1 VSAAPAQAPAA
12 ATVATTRVAV
22 IGSGAIGSAVIR
34 ALADGALDGVDVVGV
49 VDNRTV
55 VDSPVPQMS
64 MVEAI
69 ASSDVIVECAGQVV
83 VAQYAAEILSAGVDL
98 LVTSVGALADP
109 AVADRVLA
117 AGPGRML
124 CTAGAVGG
132 VDLLAAA
139 AGAAPMRRVA
149 VTTTKRPAAL
159 VQPWMDQVAEQR
171 LRSAT
176 APVEVFR
183 GSAREAAKA
192 FPRSLNVAAT
202 VALATGDFDAVE
214 VVLVGDPDADLTTHV
229 IEAEGA
235 TGEYRF
241 EIRNHPSPANPRTSG
256 IVPFAVLRSLAV
268 LIGRPVRIA

>member
-1 VSAAPAQAPAA
+1 M
-12 ATVATTRVAV
+12 

-34 ALADGALDGVDVVGV
+34 ALAEGVLDGVALVGV
-49 VDNRTV
+49 VDNRPV
-55 VDSPVPQMS
+55 VDCPVAQLS
-64 MVEAI
+64 VAEAI
-69 ASSDVIVECAGQVV
+69 AACDVIVECAGQVV
-83 VAQYAAEILSAGVDL
+83 VAQYAAEILNAGVDL
-98 LVTSVGALADP
+98 MVTSVGALAEP

-124 CTAGAVGG
+124 CTTGAVGG
-132 VDLLAAA
+132 IDLLAAA
-139 AGAAPMRRVA
+139 ANAGPLRRVA

-159 VQPWMDQVAEQR
+159 VQPWMDRGAEER

-176 APVEVFR
+176 GPVEVFR
-183 GSAREAAKA
+183 GTARDAAKA

-202 VALATGDFDAVE
+202 VALAAGDFDTGFDTVE
-214 VVLVGDPDADLTTHV
+214 VVLVADPAADLTTHV

-256 IVPFAVLRSLAV
+256 LVPFAVLRSLAV
-268 LIGRPVRIA
+268 LVGRPVRIA